1 MAILIIFVK
10 KIKKTADFFSKR
22 EIFARIL
29 VGIYQPS
36 SRVPGPASDDCNA
49 LYMRGLSFFLDND
62 KNFSDV

>member
-29 VGIYQPS
+29 VGIPHTKY
-36 SRVPGPASDDCNA
+36 RVYVFS
-49 LYMRGLSFFLDND
+49 
-62 KNFSDV
+62 KNETKTTLN

>member
-29 VGIYQPS
+29 VGTHQPG
-36 SRVPGPASDDCNA
+36 SRVPGPANP
-49 LYMRGLSFFLDND
+49 
-62 KNFSDV
+62 